1 MTTTLLIARHGNTFG
16 PNDVVTRVGGR
27 TDLPLVESG
36 LQQGLRLGTH
46 LKTNGLVPDAV
57 FTSHL
62 ARAIQTA
69 EKAQEA
75 MSTKLPPEKLTA
87 FNEIDYGPDEN
98 KPETEV
104 VTRLG
109 EDALKAWEDNNT
121 PPDGWK
127 VDPAAIIQA
136 WLDFG
141 KRVANDYAGKRV
153 LAVSSGGIIRFAPH
167 LTGDFA
173 GFRAQYKP
181 KVSTGA
187 LCQFDFEDGKW
198 VCKNWNVKPA

>member
-1 MTTTLLIARHGNTFG
+1 MTTLLIARHGNTFG

-46 LKTNGLVPDAV
+46 LKTNNLVPDAV

-69 EKAQEA
+69 EKAQES
-75 MSTKLPPEKLTA
+75 MGTKISPEKLA
-87 FNEIDYGPDEN
+87 VFNEIDYGPDEN
-98 KPETEV
+98 KPEAEV
-104 VTRLG
+104 VARLG
-109 EDALKAWEDNNT
+109 EEALKAWDEHGT
-121 PPDGWK
+121 VPDGWK
-127 VDPAAIIQA
+127 VDPQAIIQA

-141 KRVANDYAGKRV
+141 QRVAKDYAGKRV
-153 LAVSSGGIIRFAPH
+153 LIVSSNGIIRFAPH

-173 GFRAQYKP
+173 GFRAQHKI

-187 LCQFDFEDGKW
+187 LCQFDLEGGKW
-198 VCKNWNVKPA
+198 ICKNWNVKPA